1 MCINLKVKLK
11 YLILWTIFTMSG
23 LNIKEMIKNGELD
36 LSSKG
41 LKEIPVQQIV
51 SNLLNM
57 EWIKDN

>member
-1 MCINLKVKLK
+1 
-11 YLILWTIFTMSG
+11 MSG

-51 SNLLNM
+51 SNLLNLLALKM
-57 EWIKDN
+57 E